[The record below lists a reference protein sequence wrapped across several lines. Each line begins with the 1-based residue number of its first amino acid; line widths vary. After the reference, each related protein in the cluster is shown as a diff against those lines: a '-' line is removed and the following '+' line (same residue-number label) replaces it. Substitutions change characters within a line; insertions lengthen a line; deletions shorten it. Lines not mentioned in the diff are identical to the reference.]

1 MHENSDVGTRLF
13 DITYLWLNLPT
24 KFSLLQGRYKIRET
38 AIVRALP
45 HDEQILSAL
54 TLESE

>member
-1 MHENSDVGTRLF
+1 MKIQIWVMDFLILYILLHT
-13 DITYLWLNLPT
+13 
-24 KFSLLQGRYKIRET
+24 FSLLQGRYKIRET

>member
-1 MHENSDVGTRLF
+1 MHENSDMGNGFF
-13 DITYLWLNLPT
+13 DVIYLWLNLLHT
-24 KFSLLQGRYKIRET
+24 FSLHRRRYKMGET

-54 TLESE
+54 TL